1 MAKRR
6 QIRLPTRAERYWAKA
21 PLPAVV
27 KSVSTFGNENGPSC
41 NELTGPNLTSD
52 APPEPYTLVYVP
64 ANHGGCIA
72 ALALAN
78 GPLKSDARPAP
89 VSMIQ
94 DASVSAILQATSG
107 LVSSNASGSE
117 TSPAG
122 TVTSLR
128 CSSGSRRISCRC
140 A

>member
-72 ALALAN
+72 ALALTN
-78 GPLKSDARPAP
+78 GPLKSNARPAP
-89 VSMIQ
+89 VSM
-94 DASVSAILQATSG
+94 DT
-107 LVSSNASGSE
+107 
-117 TSPAG
+117 
-122 TVTSLR
+122 
-128 CSSGSRRISCRC
+128 RRIRFGYF
-140 A
+140 AGNLRLGIVERERQ